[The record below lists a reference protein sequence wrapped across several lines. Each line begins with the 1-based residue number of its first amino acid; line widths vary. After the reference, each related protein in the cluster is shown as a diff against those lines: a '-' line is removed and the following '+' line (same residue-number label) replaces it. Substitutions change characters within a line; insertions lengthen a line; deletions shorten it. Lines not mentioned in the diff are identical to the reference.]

1 MLEREGERRRARRF
15 LSSSFGGGLGLF
27 SRLAGGRRRF
37 GRESSLLELRARRRF
52 FSSGRVASSFAR
64 RGGGSALLL
73 GLRARRRVSF
83 SPFSPRG
90 PGEPAGRAGASGLGR
105 SDFRAGGSDLGGS
118 DFRSGAGEAEAPT
131 KSQRKYPEESGPFQK
146 NVAGNNAG
154 IIENCRESAYFAE
167 NALRQLVKTSPN

>member
-1 MLEREGERRRARRF
+1 MEVFEKKLENLGMVYEIAKFVIVIKNLAEIFLGSRAEIWDRPSTR
-15 LSSSFGGGLGLF
+15 
-27 SRLAGGRRRF
+27 GRI
-37 GRESSLLELRARRRF
+37 GRKP
-52 FSSGRVASSFAR
+52 V
-64 RGGGSALLL
+64 RGGG
-73 GLRARRRVSF
+73 
-83 SPFSPRG
+83 
-90 PGEPAGRAGASGLGR
+90 PAGRAGASGLGR